1 MQTLEGGKNLRKSMI
16 EKYGSEEAWKE
27 IMRER
32 GRQGGKKGKTG
43 GFYYAKK
50 NYTPDDPR
58 HPANAGKRGGK
69 LSVRKAKATV

>member
-1 MQTLEGGKNLRKSMI
+1 MSQTKEGAAKAKSVMI
-16 EKYGSEEAWKE
+16 EKYGPDFWKR
-27 IMRER
+27 I
-32 GRQGGKKGKTG
+32 GSTGGKKSGTG